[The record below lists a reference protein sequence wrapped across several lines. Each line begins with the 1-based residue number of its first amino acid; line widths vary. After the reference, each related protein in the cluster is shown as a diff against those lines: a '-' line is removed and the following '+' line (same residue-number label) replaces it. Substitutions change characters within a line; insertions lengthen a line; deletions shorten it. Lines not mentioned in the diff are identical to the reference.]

1 MLYNLINLLF
11 DFLYICLIVRVVLSW
26 IPHNPNHSLIRLVY
40 AVSDPL
46 IRPFQMIIPPMRIG
60 IDISP
65 IFALMVLGF
74 IKRIILRALF

>member
-1 MLYNLINLLF
+1 MLYNLINLVF

-26 IPHNPNHSLIRLVY
+26 IPHNSQHSLIRIVY

-46 IRPFQMIIPPMRIG
+46 IRPFQMLIPPMRIG

-65 IFALMVLGF
+65 IIALLALSFVR
-74 IKRIILRALF
+74 RIILRLLF